1 MPEFVRGVETRST
14 ETFAGGASVIVELE
28 HINSDRNV
36 VVIELENIM
45 EEDKIYEFV
54 KKLRAN
60 EV

>member
-1 MPEFVRGVETRST
+1 MPEFVRGVETLQTVRLSN
-14 ETFAGGASVIVELE
+14 GNNWVQLE
-28 HINSDRNV
+28 SIKEHKNV